1 MAAVPSQQS
10 FGGALPPPLSFLP
23 PHPPRPPLPVSA
35 PPPATSST
43 LLPKPPTSQ
52 PIQGGLAT
60 PPPPAPPPRH
70 RSHSRPASAAPSP
83 LLPPS
88 SAIGVV
94 VLRHS
99 FDRPG
104 LLRPLGKLLADFPSA
119 DAVRRELVD
128 NLAARGRASVLAFP
142 ADPGELS
149 PPHAS
154 STQSAVAVGTSAE
167 NQSMVMLRPPP
178 PAAPLPPTI
187 FAPPSSPALV
197 GPSWADRLGSS
208 PRLDAV
214 AVGDG
219 TTSSGQDWSLPPPAI
234 RSTAWEQPPV
244 PRSSTWEQPPMAS
257 PPPPS
262 TTTEPRASTPA
273 MLAAATAAVETGAPS
288 ILPHQPP
295 TLPPQALIPMGTART
310 VTFAA
315 SVAVPAPLTPPV
327 WSQFPSRPLALAPD
341 DPAAYED
348 TPVDPTF
355 FLHTV
360 LSACAA
366 GLSSVPMLNP
376 AIAEAL
382 VACQLGID
390 CIRVLDGGMASALA
404 TPWVPSTR
412 QWQAQAGAVPPHT
425 NGHAAATV
433 SPRQPPTMTMPPSP
447 SGTKRGPPDD
457 ADDLSKGKTAKAPKR
472 RQSKKGKAAA
482 ADTPVAVDSKALAR
496 PRRLAATV
504 PPEILLRIFG
514 VLSEA
519 AEQSLELS
527 SASVLYA
534 CTLVCKSWN
543 RAASAELWKR
553 ISMEDDAPRLGRLVI
568 SLSLSNVMGHKYGL
582 FIRVVSVAC
591 TDAELS
597 LLTTAAP
604 FLGSLDSL
612 ELRRSTIK
620 AASSYRLLAQLPGK
634 LPSVRS
640 LIADL
645 IPASA
650 LLDVVQL
657 AWSFTR
663 LGHLHVTM
671 GPADSRPVPVGIP
684 GHERGQTP
692 LILSPTALT
701 DGTGLPFAAGTAAPG
716 ASRSSSPAVARV
728 APTPVSALPT
738 GVSPITFLFAR
749 HSGLTTL
756 SLWRVSLPRDEG
768 LWVPALSRAC
778 PQLAAIRVDDCGP
791 DLSMDLFVGL
801 WRRCGQLESVVMRR
815 VKRRAAFTELVERR
829 RLRRVVLDGCWF
841 NDALCDEVGRC
852 APGLVNFYVEDDWL
866 DEDFRI
872 AGAPTVVSDLTDR
885 GVLSLG
891 SHLRELRTVAFLG

>member
-1 MAAVPSQQS
+1 C
-10 FGGALPPPLSFLP
+10 
-23 PHPPRPPLPVSA
+23 
-35 PPPATSST
+35 
-43 LLPKPPTSQ
+43 PT
-52 PIQGGLAT
+52 
-60 PPPPAPPPRH
+60 
-70 RSHSRPASAAPSP
+70 SAAPSP
-83 LLPPS
+83 LLSPS
-88 SAIGVV
+88 SDVGIV

-104 LLRPLGKLLADFPSA
+104 VLRPLGRLLADFPSA

-142 ADPGELS
+142 ADPGDLS
-149 PPHAS
+149 PPYAS
-154 STQSAVAVGTSAE
+154 STHNAAATIGTSAE
-167 NQSMVMLRPPP
+167 NQSSVLLHPL

-187 FAPPSSPALV
+187 FAPPSSPTLV
-197 GPSWADRLGSS
+197 GPSWADCLGTS

-214 AVGDG
+214 AVGDYA
-219 TTSSGQDWSLPPPAI
+219 TSGQDWSLPPPAI
-234 RSTAWEQPPV
+234 LSGQPTA
-244 PRSSTWEQPPMAS
+244 PRSSTWKQPALAS
-257 PPPPS
+257 PPPPPPA
-262 TTTEPRASTPA
+262 TTFEPRATTPTT
-273 MLAAATAAVETGAPS
+273 LAAATAAVEAAAPS
-288 ILPHQPP
+288 HLLSQLP
-295 TLPPQALIPMGTART
+295 TLPPPVSFPEGNARS

-315 SVAVPAPLTPPV
+315 PVAVSAPLASPV
-327 WSQFPSRPLALAPD
+327 WSQYPPRPLAPAPD

-382 VACQLGID
+382 VACQLGIN

-412 QWQAQAGAVPPHT
+412 EWPAQAGTVPPHA
-425 NGHAAATV
+425 NGHVAAATV
-433 SPRQPPTMTMPPSP
+433 SPRQPPAVAMPLPPS
-447 SGTKRGPPDD
+447 GAKRGPPDD
-457 ADDLSKGKTAKAPKR
+457 PDDLPKGKTAKTPKR
-472 RQSKKGKAAA
+472 RQSKKGK
-482 ADTPVAVDSKALAR
+482 VAVADIPVVADSKALAR
-496 PRRLAATV
+496 PRRLTAAV

-543 RAASAELWKR
+543 QAASAELWKR
-553 ISMEDDAPRLGRLVI
+553 ISVEDDAPRLGRLAI
-568 SLSLSNVMGHKYGL
+568 SLSLSSVMGHKYGG

-634 LPSVRS
+634 LQSVRS

-657 AWSFTR
+657 AWSFTH

-692 LILSPTALT
+692 LLLSPAALT
-701 DGTGLPFAAGTAAPG
+701 DATALPLAATAVSAPD
-716 ASRSSSPAVARV
+716 APRDSSPAVARV

-801 WRRCGQLESVVMRR
+801 WRRCEQLESVVMRR